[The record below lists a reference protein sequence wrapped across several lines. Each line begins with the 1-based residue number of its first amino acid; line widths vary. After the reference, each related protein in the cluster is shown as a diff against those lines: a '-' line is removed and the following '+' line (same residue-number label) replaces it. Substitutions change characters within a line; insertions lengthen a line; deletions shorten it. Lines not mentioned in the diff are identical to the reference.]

1 MNICIYMYL
10 HEIIYVCEYS
20 THSLEC
26 WLQSVGVETRKQL
39 TPEEPRK
46 TFIDKEYSQMYINQ
60 LED

>member
-1 MNICIYMYL
+1 MYL
-10 HEIIYVCEYS
+10 HEIMYICEYS